1 MLDFLLSRE
10 TKRSNR
16 QRQVGSKRKANDKS
30 NSHSRYSSQ
39 GQILEV
45 ASEYV
50 RRGLP
55 ISVIVVDY
63 HHWVHEGDWRFSDD
77 PEVPHHTTGCW
88 PNPTAMAE
96 QLATMGEPRP
106 LADDASGLRFD
117 DTAGGCRHQVRS
129 VGVAGRRDSVDQLR
143 QHELARPAH
152 PRPGRPEQ
160 ALRPGPKSLTQ
171 RGEFRPAL
179 RPQSDSKTGVCQP
192 GEVLH

>member
-1 MLDFLLSRE
+1 MLDFLLSRQ
-10 TKRSNR
+10 R

-39 GQILEV
+39 GQILEI

-88 PNPTAMAE
+88 PDPTAMAE
-96 QLATMGEPRP
+96 QLATMGEPR
-106 LADDASGLRFD
+106 LQMTL
-117 DTAGGCRHQVRS
+117 V
-129 VGVAGRRDSVDQLR
+129 
-143 QHELARPAH
+143 
-152 PRPGRPEQ
+152 
-160 ALRPGPKSLTQ
+160 
-171 RGEFRPAL
+171 
-179 RPQSDSKTGVCQP
+179 
-192 GEVLH
+192 